1 MFVTSQASSSD
12 SHFRTILPA
21 LESDP
26 LPTLVLLNNLASKG
40 YLAGSLSVVQGGRW
54 RAALV
59 KSLQALFE
67 VVKADLKADANRPI
81 LAQLL
86 HLLPSLRTEGPL
98 FMDTL
103 RTIISTLHDRNPDQ
117 ATARSNWLSEGVW
130 NDGHLLAL
138 ALTSADELCLDVTVA
153 TSLNALLVQSGAL
166 ATMTSTWSWNRGVLQ
181 ALSVLVERWQD
192 DLR

>member
-1 MFVTSQASSSD
+1 MMSQALSAD
-12 SHFRTILPA
+12 PHVRTILPA

-54 RAALV
+54 RSALV
-59 KSLQALFE
+59 KSLQTMFE
-67 VVKADLKADANRPI
+67 VVKSDLKVDANRPI

-86 HLLPSLRTEGPL
+86 HLLPSLRTEGGL
-98 FMDTL
+98 FLDTL
-103 RTIISTLHDRNPDQ
+103 RTIISTLHDRNPDS
-117 ATARSNWLSEGVW
+117 ATARSNWLAAGVW

-138 ALTSADELCLDVTVA
+138 ALTCADELCLDNTVA
-153 TSLNALLVQSGAL
+153 TSLNASLAQSGAL
-166 ATMTSTWSWNRGVLQ
+166 TTMTSTWSWNRSVLQ

-192 DLR
+192 DSK